1 MGDIGE
7 SLEDD
12 YDIARNSSD
21 PLELAELVR
30 SKEYLIRSQVA
41 QNAAT
46 STETLSLLAKDDS
59 PDVREGVASNPN
71 TSSETFALLSSDK
84 ANGVRMNLAWNVNV
98 PTQILDSLSND
109 KDFSVRWNVTENSS
123 TSLETLIKL
132 AMDKHDDVAE
142 RARDKIRHKDVLG
155 DLLGESK
162 QAGSL
167 HGLTD
172 EEIIDV
178 IRRETDSDKLMEY
191 DLLITTLDQEMEIA
205 RNPNLSESDQHKF
218 VKRDIHTCEALA
230 ENQNLAESTALKIIH
245 RTHGVMFHRKIAK
258 KAASK
263 ISTAH
268 LIAMLKMEEKY
279 AKVAKEEL
287 KLRDVLGD
295 LLGESRCFESFEEW
309 RNS

>member
-1 MGDIGE
+1 MK
-7 SLEDD
+7 SLEELLDQER
-12 YDIARNSSD
+12 ARDCTDPEELDRLAKSRSD
-21 PLELAELVR
+21 LAR
-30 SKEYLIRSQVA
+30 YFVA
-41 QNAAT
+41 MSPNT
-46 STETLSLLAKDDS
+46 KVETLYKLVGDHNVNVRLQIAK
-59 PDVREGVASNPN
+59 NPN
-71 TSSETFALLSSDK
+71 TST
-84 ANGVRMNLAWNVNV
+84 
-98 PTQILDSLSND
+98 DSLSKLIYD
-109 KDFSVRWNVTENSS
+109 DRSGVRWNVARHLN
-123 TSLETLIKL
+123 TSIDTLVKL
-132 AMDKHDDVAE
+132 SKDEHKYVVDAAKKNLDS
-142 RARDKIRHKDVLG
+142 RDMLS

-178 IRRETDSDKLMEY
+178 IRSETDSDKLMEY

-218 VKRDIHTCEALA
+218 VKRDIHTCEALT
-230 ENQNLAESTALKIIH
+230 ENENLAESTALKIIH
-245 RTHGVMFHRKIAK
+245 RTHDAMFHGKIAR

-263 ISTAH
+263 ISTPH

-295 LLGESRCFESFEEW
+295 LLGESRCYESFEEW